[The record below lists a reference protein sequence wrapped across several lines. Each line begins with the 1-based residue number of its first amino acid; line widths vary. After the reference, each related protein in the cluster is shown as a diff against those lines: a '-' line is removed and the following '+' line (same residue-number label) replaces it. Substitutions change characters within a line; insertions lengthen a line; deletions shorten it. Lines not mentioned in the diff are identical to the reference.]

1 MLDFHFALPIYHSEI
16 DIGLK
21 NDLKKIGHEL
31 IAAEK
36 FFMPV
41 GWHSHYIS
49 EFSFKDRCL
58 DDKIKQN
65 LIKNLSYHIQEYTKG
80 FSSNVG
86 NVFSNEFQITNSW
99 FSLFKKNNFGHVH
112 MHSDADV
119 SGVIYLES
127 SEHGGD
133 IYFLNPNK
141 LAQHSRTFTNLD
153 PIIKY
158 SPKVSR
164 ILLFPGWLEHGIET
178 NLTDN
183 NRLSFSFNLIFS
195 R

>member
-1 MLDFHFALPIYHSEI
+1 MIDFHFALPIYHAEI
-16 DIGLK
+16 DIELK
-21 NDLKKIGHEL
+21 NSLKKIAYKL
-31 IAAEK
+31 IESEK
-36 FFMPV
+36 FFMPPN
-41 GWHSHYIS
+41 WHSHYIS
-49 EFSFKDRCL
+49 EFSLKDWCL
-58 DDKIKQN
+58 NDQVKQQ
-65 LIKNLSYHIQEYTKG
+65 LIKNLSYHIQAYTKE
-80 FSSNVG
+80 FNSNVG
-86 NVFSNEFQITNSW
+86 NIFSNEFQIINSW
-99 FSLFKKNNFGHVH
+99 FSLFKKNNFGHIH

-127 SEHGGD
+127 DEQDGN

-141 LAQHSRTFTNLD
+141 LAQHSRTYTNLD

-158 SPKVSR
+158 SPKVCK

-183 NRLSFSFNLIFS
+183 NRLSFSFNIIFS